1 MRGVVTPMIRS
12 MGIALVTVLLLVQ
25 LSLFPT
31 RSMLIEYF
39 GKDRPWMKLPVASNR
54 THCCHC
60 FFGDELSWTKTGGWV
75 GRAGSMRPGEI
86 EGFLKDGIERGR
98 ERGRSY
104 TLRLR
109 IPADA
114 DAGKFMEAAM
124 AAQDAGV
131 ACLHVAVVRG
141 K

>member
-1 MRGVVTPMIRS
+1 
-12 MGIALVTVLLLVQ
+12 
-25 LSLFPT
+25 
-31 RSMLIEYF
+31 
-39 GKDRPWMKLPVASNR
+39 MKLPVASNYTR
-54 THCCHC
+54 YSHCSIV
-60 FFGDELSWTKTGGWV
+60 DELSWTKTGGWV

-109 IPADA
+109 IPAEA

-124 AAQDAGV
+124 AAQRAGV
-131 ACLHVAVVRG
+131 ACLHVAVVQPR
-141 K
+141 

>member
-1 MRGVVTPMIRS
+1 MIRS

-25 LSLFPT
+25 LSFFPT
-31 RSMLIEYF
+31 RSMAFRYY
-39 GKDRPWMKLPVASNR
+39 GKNWPWMKLPVATNQ

-60 FFGDELSWTKTGGWV
+60 FFGEELSWTKTGGWV
-75 GRAGSMRPGEI
+75 GRAGAMRPTEI

-98 ERGRSY
+98 GRSY

-109 IPADA
+109 IPAEA

-124 AAQDAGV
+124 AAQRAGV
-131 ACLHVAVVRG
+131 SCLHVAVVQGGKRG
-141 K
+141 

>member
-1 MRGVVTPMIRS
+1 
-12 MGIALVTVLLLVQ
+12 MGIALVTLLLLVQ
-25 LSLFPT
+25 LSFFPT
-31 RSMLIEYF
+31 RSMAFQYY
-39 GKDRPWMKLPVASNR
+39 GKNWPWMKLPVATKQNR
-54 THCCHC
+54 CCVC
-60 FFGDELSWTKTGGWV
+60 SFVDELSWTKTGGWV
-75 GRAGSMRPGEI
+75 GRAGSVRPGEI

-124 AAQDAGV
+124 AAQRAGV
-131 ACLHVAVVRG
+131 AGLHVAVVKG
-141 K
+141 GVAKF